1 MLTSLYIKKNPLWL
15 NKNLSECIKKSND
28 NYAKQMIEY
37 SKERKVKN
45 LILGINDSLPPIEP
59 NKLILSG
66 IGFLSL
72 TTIVYYFYSKG
83 R

>member
-15 NKNLSECIKKSND
+15 NKNLSECIKKNND

-45 LILGINDSLPPIEP
+45 LILGINESFPPNDP

-66 IGFLSL
+66 ICFLSL
-72 TTIVYYFYSKG
+72 TTLVYYFYSK
-83 R
+83 RR